1 MTERNLFEEA
11 ARKKLRIPS
20 DRGELTVEQL
30 WDLPLTS
37 DRTLSLDAV
46 AQSVHAQLK
55 ATSETSFVQTKP
67 NPRQAALQLQLDI
80 IVHIIGVKQ
89 AEDEERARAI
99 ETRARRERLE
109 QALASR
115 QEKALADMSEEDIKA
130 ELDALSSPEK
140 S

>member
-46 AQSVHAQLK
+46 AQSVHVQLK
-55 ATSETSFVQTKP
+55 ATSETSFVKTKP

-80 IVHIIGVKQ
+80 IVYIIAVKQ
-89 AEDEERARAI
+89 AEAETQAKAN
-99 ETRARRERLE
+99 ETRALRERLE
-109 QALASR
+109 AALISK
-115 QEKALADMSEEDIKA
+115 QEKALEDMSEDDIKKQL
-130 ELDALSSPEK
+130 EALASSEK